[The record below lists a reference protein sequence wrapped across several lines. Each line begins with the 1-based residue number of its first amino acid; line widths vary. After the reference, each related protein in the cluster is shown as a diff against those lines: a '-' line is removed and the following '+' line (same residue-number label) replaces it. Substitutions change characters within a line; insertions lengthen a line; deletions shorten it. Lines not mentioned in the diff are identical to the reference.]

1 MGPVLHQSHILGG
14 GVNTLTVLYRPLEHV
29 GELSFVTQEVGA
41 DKVHHAPILYQII
54 LQRISSEYHASLCTD
69 LLQSLKDE
77 REDEEKMFIFSL
89 LCFYLGN
96 GGVGVLYSVTF
107 VTYN

>member
-14 GVNTLTVLYRPLEHV
+14 GVNTLTILYRPLEHV
-29 GELSFVTQEVGA
+29 GELSFVAQEVWP
-41 DKVHHAPILYQII
+41 DEVDHAPILYQII
-54 LQRISSEYHASLCTD
+54 LQGISGQYHASFCTD

-77 REDEEKMFIFSL
+77 MEDEKNVLFFCL
-89 LCFYLGN
+89 FCFYLGN
-96 GGVGVLYSVTF
+96 GCVRVLNSVTF